1 MHGSELGTSVREA
14 LPADAQRIA
23 ALCVQLGY
31 EVPLSH
37 VEHIVSNPHDEKALF
52 VAVVPRAG
60 VVGWVSVA
68 ETWSLL
74 SSSRAAIE
82 GLVVED
88 EYRSNGIGR
97 MLVDAAETWARR
109 RGCTALRLLSNVV
122 RERAHTFYRRLG
134 YDVLKSEYVFE
145 KQL

>member
-14 LPADAQRIA
+14 LPSDAQRIA
-23 ALCVQLGY
+23 ALCGQLGY
-31 EVPLSH
+31 EVPLAH
-37 VEHIVSNPHDEKALF
+37 VEHFVANPRDDKALF

-60 VVGWVSVA
+60 VVGWVAVA
-68 ETWSLL
+68 ESWSLL
-74 SSSRAAIE
+74 SSARAAIE

-109 RGCTALRLLSNVV
+109 RGCTTLRLLSNVV
-122 RERAHTFYRRLG
+122 RERAHAFYRRLG
-134 YDVLKSEYVFE
+134 YDVRKSEYVFE
-145 KQL
+145 KPL